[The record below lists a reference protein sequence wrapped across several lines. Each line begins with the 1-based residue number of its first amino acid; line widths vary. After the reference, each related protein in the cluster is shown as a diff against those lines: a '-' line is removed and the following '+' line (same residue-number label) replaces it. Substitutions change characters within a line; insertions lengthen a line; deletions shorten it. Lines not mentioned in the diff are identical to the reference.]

1 MRALLAAAAAALG
14 LSSLA
19 APAGHAAHIATPGAP
34 RLLSQ
39 TGLYA
44 RPGQVD
50 PRHLAYAPQYPLW
63 TDGAAKSRWLHLP
76 PGGRIDG
83 RDEDAWVFPVGTK
96 AWKEFRFQGRKVET
110 RLLWKTGPSSWI
122 FASYA
127 WNEAQT
133 DAVLVPE
140 SGVSEA
146 AEVAPGR
153 GHSIPSRTDC
163 RTCHGE
169 GERTE
174 LLGFN
179 ALQLSPD
186 RDPGALHGE
195 PWGPGMT
202 GLGDLVAR
210 GLLRGARQDLL
221 ARPPRIR
228 AEQPATRSAL
238 GYLAANCASCH
249 RADRPLPGL
258 DLDFR
263 HTSRIAREADE
274 PALRTTLGRPSLY
287 QLPGATSSQSPDP
300 RLLPGD
306 PDRSVLLQRMA
317 SRRPASQMPP
327 LGSVL
332 VDEAAVARFRQWIAA
347 LPPTPSH

>member
-14 LSSLA
+14 LTSLA
-19 APAGHAAHIATPGAP
+19 AHAVHAATPGAP

-44 RPGQVD
+44 SPGRVD
-50 PRHLAYAPQYPLW
+50 ARHLAYAPQYPLW

-76 PGGRIDG
+76 AGATAASIASIDG

-140 SGVSEA
+140 SGAAEA

-169 GERTE
+169 GRQTE

-195 PWGPGMT
+195 PWRPGMT

-210 GLLRGARQDLL
+210 GLLRGARRDLL
-221 ARPPRIR
+221 TRPPRIQ
-228 AEQPATRSAL
+228 AEQPTTRSAL

-249 RADRPLPGL
+249 RGDRPLPGL

-274 PALRTTLGRPSLY
+274 PGLRTTLGRPSLF
-287 QLPGATSSQSPDP
+287 QPPGLSSSL
-300 RLLPGD
+300 RLAPGQ
-306 PDRSVLLQRMA
+306 PDRSALLQRMA

-327 LGSVL
+327 LGSAL
-332 VDEAAVARFRQWIAA
+332 VDEAAVTHLRQWIAA
-347 LPPTPSH
+347 LPMTPSH